1 MTQFNQ
7 DKTTEYL
14 LQFCYNC
21 EHACNCD
28 TEEKCRECW
37 DEQGL
42 LEEQQQDETRYF
54 LDLVHA

>member
-1 MTQFNQ
+1 MTKVTE

-21 EHACNCD
+21 EHACTCD

-37 DEQGL
+37 GAQGL
-42 LEEQQQDETRYF
+42 LDREQDETRYL
-54 LDLVHA
+54 LDQVHA